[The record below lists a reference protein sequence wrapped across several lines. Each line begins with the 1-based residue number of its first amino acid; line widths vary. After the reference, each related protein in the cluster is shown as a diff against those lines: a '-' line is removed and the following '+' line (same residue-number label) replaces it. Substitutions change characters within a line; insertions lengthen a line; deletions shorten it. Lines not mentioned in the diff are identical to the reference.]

1 MDSERE
7 SLGQTILV
15 FLALFLGQPDGPT
28 RPKTCRLADEQA
40 GGGGEAESRRERGVF
55 VTSGETHW

>member
-40 GGGGEAESRRERGVF
+40 GGGGGRKQEGERGVCDI
-55 VTSGETHW
+55 W